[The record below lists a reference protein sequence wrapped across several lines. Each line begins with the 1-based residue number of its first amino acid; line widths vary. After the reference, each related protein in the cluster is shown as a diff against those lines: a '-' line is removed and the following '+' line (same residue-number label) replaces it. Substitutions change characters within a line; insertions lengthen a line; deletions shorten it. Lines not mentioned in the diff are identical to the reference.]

1 MGITEQQRAA
11 IETRAP
17 RICVS
22 AGAGSGKTFV
32 LVQRVV
38 DLLRGGADLDD
49 IAAIT
54 FTEKAAAEMKARLRK
69 AFRELAEPKD
79 LEAMSR
85 WRDYERRLDTARIST
100 IHAFCMRLLKE
111 NALKLGLDPDFSL
124 LSEPQSRLMVRETS
138 RETLHALLSR
148 EDPHV
153 IRLCAEWSL
162 PRLRDTL
169 AGLAGRAHELVKL
182 TADWPRDDAWE
193 LVRHW
198 RRAAEGVRWEEAC
211 SPSTARRMRQ
221 LRRSLESFAGACG
234 EPEKCGREIRRL
246 FYLEAIEEFLAGG
259 WDAEGLR
266 SLGLRV
272 DSFKCRNGVKSAWPS
287 EASYKELE
295 VLQKKVKETF
305 EEICLP
311 PDHDDELDTLTA
323 ELTQALV
330 HVVSEFALKLNEA
343 KQRRNALD
351 FDDLVWRSA
360 EALAGDPA
368 LRETASAGL
377 KHLLMDEFQDTDHTQ
392 LAIAESLCSVP
403 GGPSLFLVGDAKQ
416 SIYRF
421 RGAEVGVFRE
431 VRDSVESLL
440 LLSRNFRSGAGIL
453 HFVNH
458 FFQESELLGAVEP
471 EFGVLTPHRAGG
483 EQPGVEFLIATP
495 EGEDKLNAAESRA
508 TEAALIAARIHAICA
523 GPPVVW
529 DENTEAYRQA
539 RPGDVAILLRAMSH
553 VHHYTEALHRAGIEY
568 GVVAGAGFYER
579 QEVIDILNLL
589 KVVLDPFDEPALL
602 AVLRGPLCG
611 LRDDTLALLCM
622 QAPLPPAFFSE
633 LVPEG
638 IRDAQA
644 LEDARAL
651 LADLLEQRDQP
662 VDALM
667 DYLLHRTHFEAMLLA
682 MPNGVQAASNLRKL
696 ADLAAE
702 FAASGAQS
710 LLPFVDYLDDMR
722 SAVVR
727 EGDALLQPQEGGA
740 VTLMT
745 VHKSKGLEFPIV
757 ILADASAGLSVG
769 RNTDLPWHRELGTAL
784 TPPGASSEK
793 QKAIWKEVIQR
804 RNKRE
809 ELEEHARLLYVGL
822 TRARDLLVVSGSET
836 PSKDG
841 WLHLLDDVYQ
851 VTARADGESIFG
863 EGWQAVVRRSVRA
876 AALGKTTVTQDR
888 VDWDAVFERAASH
901 PAYVQ
906 RISAISVSTLLN
918 EMETGLG
925 DEEEREK
932 EPDMLAKAS
941 SFALLRGTLVH
952 ELFEHW
958 SFGESPDAVVEE
970 ILAEAPVGPAQ
981 LTKLRDTLHE
991 VVERFT
997 TLPLHDE
1004 LAKAETLLREHAFVL
1019 RVGDCL
1025 VRGTIDAMLGDD
1037 TLIDYKT
1044 GAWNA
1049 EKHARYQWQL
1059 RLYAAAARALT
1070 GVLPC
1075 RGVLVYVDVPRVEE
1089 FIITQEEVDA
1099 AISLAEHVLGQQG

>member
-1 MGITEQQRAA
+1 
-11 IETRAP
+11 
-17 RICVS
+17 VS

-69 AFRELAEPKD
+69 AFRDLADPKD

-124 LSEPQSRLMVRETS
+124 LSDPQSRLMVRETS
-138 RETLHALLSR
+138 RETLHDLLSQH
-148 EDPHV
+148 DPHV
-153 IRLCAEWSL
+153 IRLCEEWSL

-169 AGLAGRAHELVKL
+169 AGLAGRAHELVKAA
-182 TADWPRDDAWE
+182 ADWPQDDPWA

-198 RRAAEGVRWEEAC
+198 RQAAEAVRWEEAH
-211 SPSTARRMRQ
+211 SHSTARRMRQ
-221 LRRSLESFAGACG
+221 LRRALESFAGECG
-234 EPEKCGREIRRL
+234 EPEKCGREIRRV
-246 FYLEAIEEFLAGG
+246 FYLEAIAEFLAGG
-259 WDAEGLR
+259 WDAADLHA
-266 SLGLRV
+266 LGLRV
-272 DSFKCRNGVKSAWPS
+272 GTFKCKNGVKSAWPS
-287 EASYKELE
+287 EVRYKELE
-295 VLQKKVKETF
+295 ALQKKVKETF

-311 PDHDDELDTLTA
+311 PDYHDELDTLTA

-330 HVVSEFALKLNEA
+330 KVASVFAGKLDAA

-351 FDDLVWRSA
+351 FDDLVRRSA

-368 LRETASAGL
+368 LREAASAGL
-377 KHLLMDEFQDTDHTQ
+377 QHLLMDEFQDTDHTQ

-403 GGPSLFLVGDAKQ
+403 GGPSLFVVGDAKQ

-421 RGAEVGVFRE
+421 RGAEVGVFRG
-431 VRDSVESLL
+431 VRDSVDSLL
-440 LLSRNFRSGAGIL
+440 LLARNFRSGAGIL
-453 HFVNH
+453 HFVNN

-471 EFGVLTPHRAGG
+471 EFGVLTPHREGSD
-483 EQPGVEFLIATP
+483 QPGVEFLIATA
-495 EGEDKLNAAESRA
+495 EGEDKRNAAESRA
-508 TEAALIAARIHAICA
+508 AEATLIAARIHALCA

-529 DENTEAYRQA
+529 DEKTEGYRPAQ
-539 RPGDVAILLRAMSH
+539 PGDVAILLRAMSH

-579 QEVIDILNLL
+579 QEVIDVLNLL
-589 KVVLDPFDEPALL
+589 KVILDPFDEPALL

-611 LRDDTLALLCM
+611 LRDDTLALLCL
-622 QAPLPPAFFSE
+622 QAPLPRAFFSE

-651 LADLLEQRDQP
+651 LADLRAQRDRP
-662 VDALM
+662 VDELM
-667 DYLLHRTHFEAMLLA
+667 DYLLHRSHFEAMLLA

-702 FAASGAQS
+702 FAASGVQS

-757 ILADASAGLSVG
+757 FLADASAGLNAG
-769 RNTDLPWHRELGTAL
+769 RNSDLPWHREFGTAL

-793 QKAIWKEVIQR
+793 QKSIWKEVIQR

-822 TRARDLLVVSGSET
+822 TRARDLLVVSGADT
-836 PSKDG
+836 PTKDG
-841 WLHLLDDVYQ
+841 WLHLLDEVYQ
-851 VTARADGESIFG
+851 VTARADGESILG
-863 EGWQAVVRRSVRA
+863 EGWQAVVRRSVGA
-876 AALGKTTVTQDR
+876 AAVGGTPVRQEHI
-888 VDWDAVFERAASH
+888 DWDAVFERATSQ
-901 PAYVQ
+901 PAFVE
-906 RISAISVSTLLN
+906 RVATISVSALLN
-918 EMETGLG
+918 KMEAGIG
-925 DEEEREK
+925 DQEEREK
-932 EPDMLAKAS
+932 EPEYPATGKG
-941 SFALLRGTLVH
+941 FALLRGTLVH
-952 ELFEHW
+952 QLFEHW
-958 SFGESPDAVVEE
+958 NFGEAPDAVVAE
-970 ILAEAPVGPAQ
+970 ILAEAPLGPKRLAE
-981 LTKLRDTLHE
+981 LHDTLHA
-991 VVERFT
+991 VVERFSA
-997 TLPLHDE
+997 LPLHDE
-1004 LAKAETLLREHAFVL
+1004 LAKAKSLLREHAFVL

-1025 VRGTIDAMLGDD
+1025 VRGTIDAMLGTD

-1044 GAWNA
+1044 GAWKA
-1049 EKHARYQWQL
+1049 ETHTRYQWQL

-1070 GVLPC
+1070 GVLPS
-1075 RGVLVYVDVPRVEE
+1075 RGVLVYVDAPRVEE
-1089 FIITQEEVDA
+1089 FSITREDADA
-1099 AISLAEHVLGQQG
+1099 ALLLAEQVLRQQA